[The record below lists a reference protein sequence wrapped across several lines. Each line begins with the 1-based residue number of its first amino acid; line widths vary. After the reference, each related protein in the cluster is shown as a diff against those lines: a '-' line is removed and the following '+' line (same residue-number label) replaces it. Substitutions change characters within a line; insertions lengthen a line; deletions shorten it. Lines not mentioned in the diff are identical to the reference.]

1 MPTKPE
7 YYQVLG
13 VQRNATLEDI
23 KKAFRELALRYH
35 PDRVPAEQKKE
46 AEEKFKE
53 ISEAYAVLSDSQK
66 RALYDQYGHPGID
79 QKYAQEDIF
88 RGADFGSIFEN
99 MPDSG
104 LGGGFFDQ
112 LFGDLGLDVFGTK
125 TRGRSRRGRDL
136 QVAVDI
142 SLEESASGTE
152 KSITVPRYE
161 VCPTCGGS
169 GAQPGTSKVTCPQC
183 KGRGQIL
190 TSRGFIRMAQP
201 CPRCGGSGTIIER
214 PCQTCG
220 GQGRVQATKTLK
232 VKIPPGVDTGSQLKI
247 KGEGEAGTAGKGD
260 LYILIEVRPHPI
272 FKRQDGDI
280 LTEIT
285 IGLAKA
291 ILGGEAEVPTLQ
303 GKVRI
308 KIPPGTQSNSTFR
321 VKGKGLLDMRSR
333 SRGDELVKVNVEIP
347 ARLTDEQRRIIED
360 FARASG
366 EPTETRTSSA
376 KGKKRFF

>member
-1 MPTKPE
+1 MPTKPD
-7 YYQVLG
+7 YYEVLG

-23 KKAFRELALRYH
+23 KKAFRELALKYH
-35 PDRVPAEQKKE
+35 PDRVPAEQKKA

-66 RALYDQYGHPGID
+66 RALFDQYGHSGID

-112 LFGDLGLDVFGTK
+112 LFGDLGLDIFGTRS
-125 TRGRSRRGRDL
+125 RGRSRRGRDL
-136 QVAVDI
+136 QVTVEI
-142 SLEESASGTE
+142 GLEEAANGTE
-152 KSITVPRYE
+152 KSISVPRHE
-161 VCPTCGGS
+161 VCPTCGGT

-190 TSRGFIRMAQP
+190 TSRGVIRMAQT
-201 CPRCGGSGTIIER
+201 CPRCGGAGTIIEK

-220 GQGRVQATKTLK
+220 GQGRVQATRNLK

-247 KGEGEAGTAGKGD
+247 RGEGEAGTAAKGD

-272 FKRQDGDI
+272 FRRQNGDI
-280 LTEIT
+280 LTEIAVS
-285 IGLAKA
+285 LSKA
-291 ILGGEAEVPTLQ
+291 ILGGEAEVPTLK
-303 GKVRI
+303 GKVKI

-321 VKGKGLLDMRSR
+321 LKGNGILDMNTRT
-333 SRGDELVKVNVEIP
+333 RGDELVKVNVEIP
-347 ARLTDEQRRIIED
+347 SRLTDEQRRIIEE

-366 EPTETRTSSA
+366 ESTEPSAASS